1 MTSLTIQRKKIEFES
16 DDDEKDCKCVVPNC
30 KNVKSKIGNKSFCK
44 KHNQKFKYDKPDD
57 CPICTESLKDEKY
70 PLINCG
76 HWIHHSCVIESGKAE
91 CPVCRAAVALTRG
104 LKKEL
109 TKKSKQ
115 MKNER
120 EIEEF
125 EEIREMVLAEQED
138 NNMMLYRVFRD
149 IYHNGHSDEDIN
161 ELLEHDIYT
170 HMEHIDDYIVSEYRE
185 NVERDLRRLSRDRN
199 DISKRNTAKML
210 IIMLNNNEEF
220 LSTFF
225 REQNDEITTL
235 MIESIIKSEWQA
247 YKFVKRNI
255 MNLNY

>member
-16 DDDEKDCKCVVPNC
+16 DDEEKNCKCVVPNC

-57 CPICTESLKDEKY
+57 CPVCTESLKDEKY

-76 HWIHHSCVIESGKAE
+76 HWVHYNCIIESGKAE
-91 CPVCRAAVALTRG
+91 CPMCRTSATLTRE

-115 MKNER
+115 RKEENER
-120 EIEEF
+120 EELETV
-125 EEIREMVLAEQED
+125 REMFADENYD
-138 NNMMLYRVFRD
+138 MILYRVFRD
-149 IYHNGHSDEDIN
+149 LYTNGHSDEDIN
-161 ELLEHDIYT
+161 DLLDNDIFT
-170 HMEHIDDYIVSEYRE
+170 HMERIDDYIMSEYRE
-185 NVERDLRRLSRDRN
+185 YIERDLRRLSRDRN
-199 DISKRNTAKML
+199 NISKRNTAKML
-210 IIMLNNNEEF
+210 LIMLSNNEEF

-225 REQNDEITTL
+225 REQSDEITEL
-235 MIESIIKSEWQA
+235 MISTIIKSEWQA